1 MTNEEIII
9 LTSLLSLS
17 AKVKINDSTI
27 ETEINNL
34 NTITQTH
41 VEFNTLIYENIDRII
56 ESSNISNNEI
66 VIKIINTLTILE
78 ERRELMLGILEAKN
92 INYNNKQSLADF
104 IDKALLSSINSFKYY
119 TVVVGISIFL
129 GDSARIKSAIDK
141 IQSLGV

>member
-141 IQSLGV
+141 IQSLGL

>member
-1 MTNEEIII
+1 
-9 LTSLLSLS
+9 LSLS